1 MMELE
6 QRLATFK
13 KLQKL
18 EAGLDKIVRLTENI
32 GSTPIVSSLDLSRF
46 DENNPAQTEDL
57 LKTAIKAGIVIE
69 RLNVKAKPIIEGK
82 IREIKGGTEGK
93 RMSSLFDE
101 AVNALNQSS
110 LVPARIVGK
119 AARSVLVYN
128 TPRNSNGTPEE
139 RVFTQDGTLTKTE
152 GAILAIA
159 IAEASLKPEA
169 KKIFT
174 LDSKFSGFFGKLCS
188 SLPQKGSGEMSV
200 SSYNEAKRGIL
211 NKAALMVADPQNN
224 HVAREVKL
232 LFDWINS
239 CTDQKDVFYE
249 AILAVDDCSDATAVI
264 DLRSKFRSVMQARF
278 DEKFARDLVEVTREG
293 EEELKKHK
301 ELEEARKLKEAK
313 RLAEA
318 EIKKQQE
325 KDRNQLAAKMEKI
338 LVGLWSREAPYIEM
352 LNEAVAITPGLE
364 GKKRLGLVEKALA
377 IANLEHRQATELNFT
392 EEEMKV
398 VKDVASDIYMKRIKE
413 PKK

>member
-46 DENNPAQTEDL
+46 DKNNPAQTEDL

-293 EEELKKHK
+293 EEE
-301 ELEEARKLKEAK
+301 
-313 RLAEA
+313 
-318 EIKKQQE
+318 IKKQKE